1 MKFTKT
7 YEQTSW
13 NSFYKP
19 YYYINNKR
27 VSIEEFETTITICK
41 LKNMSYNSSYLT
53 HKNNRYK
60 AVFYYN

>member
-1 MKFTKT
+1 MKFVKT

-19 YYYINNKR
+19 YFYINNKR
-27 VSIEEFETTITICK
+27 VPEEIFEETILICK
-41 LKNMSYNSSYLT
+41 LKNMSYNSSILA